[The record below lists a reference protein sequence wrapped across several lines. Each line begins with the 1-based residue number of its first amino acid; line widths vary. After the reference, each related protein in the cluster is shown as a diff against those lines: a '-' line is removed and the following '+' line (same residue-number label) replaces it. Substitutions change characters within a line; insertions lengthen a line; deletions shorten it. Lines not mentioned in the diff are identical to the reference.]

1 MTSTIYNQ
9 AFHDMIRGKK
19 RIDPIALKEGYD
31 EGSDSYMIPVAF
43 NKDYTTALAK
53 IRYSRKSTNQRWI
66 YPDSGIYC

>member
-31 EGSDSYMIPVAF
+31 EGSDSYMIPVDSTKIILLLLKRKPF
-43 NKDYTTALAK
+43 PK
-53 IRYSRKSTNQRWI
+53 IRYSRKSTN
-66 YPDSGIYC
+66 